1 MGIGI
6 VNIWQH
12 VLRGTSTLRIFL
24 ASIILSLLALIPHPS
39 IAQEKVFTQA
49 SCTIVYSLKRSADKY
64 FNDEIVQLETQIN
77 KHNIQFI
84 DLNHWG
90 KTLPHVEVSGRFRN
104 QLRQQYDLNKSIN
117 QAIVVDRSGKL
128 THRYTGSVTLVNLL
142 LDCS

>member
-1 MGIGI
+1 
-6 VNIWQH
+6 
-12 VLRGTSTLRIFL
+12 LRGTSTLRIFL
-24 ASIILSLLALIPHPS
+24 ASIILSLLVLIPHPS

-104 QLRQQYDLNKSIN
+104 QLRQQYDLSRGVN
-117 QAIVVDRSGKL
+117 QAIVVNKQGQIMN
-128 THRYTGSVTLVNLL
+128 RYTGSVTLVNALM
-142 LDCS
+142 DCN